1 MKDNINNT
9 PYPYF
14 EVGIIPLV
22 NTMKKYFILMAL
34 VIISAIAVAQESATK
49 VQRQGNNFIQTSE
62 KSISAHSEAEDNS
75 TIINYTFTTK
85 DGVGHQL
92 HMSKSG
98 SVYYWKISKKG
109 NEYKVYI
116 KDEKVIS
123 QIHNEL
129 GFKKE

>member
-1 MKDNINNT
+1 
-9 PYPYF
+9 
-14 EVGIIPLV
+14 
-22 NTMKKYFILMAL
+22 MAL
-34 VIISAIAVAQESATK
+34 VIISAIAVAQESATT

-62 KSISAHSEAEDNS
+62 KSVAAHSEAEDNS

-85 DGVGHQL
+85 DGIGHQL

-116 KDEKVIS
+116 KDKNIIS
-123 QIHNEL
+123 QIHKEL
-129 GFKKE
+129 GFKKEWTEGGETHPKFNSLKLNSTTYLNLITFKI

>member
-1 MKDNINNT
+1 
-9 PYPYF
+9 
-14 EVGIIPLV
+14 
-22 NTMKKYFILMAL
+22 MAL
-34 VIISAIAVAQESATK
+34 MIISVIAVAQESATK
-49 VQRQGNNFIQTSE
+49 VQRQGNNFIQISE

-92 HMSKSG
+92 HMGKSG
-98 SVYYWKISKKG
+98 GIYYWTISKKG
-109 NEYKVYI
+109 NEYKVYVD
-116 KDEKVIS
+116 DEKTIS

>member
-1 MKDNINNT
+1 
-9 PYPYF
+9 
-14 EVGIIPLV
+14 
-22 NTMKKYFILMAL
+22 MAL

-92 HMSKSG
+92 HMGKSG
-98 SVYYWKISKKG
+98 GIYYWTISKKG
-109 NEYKVYI
+109 NEYKVYV
-116 KDEKVIS
+116 KDEKIIS

-129 GFKKE
+129 GFKKEWTEGGKTHPKFSSLKLNYTAYYILTIINY

>member
-1 MKDNINNT
+1 
-9 PYPYF
+9 
-14 EVGIIPLV
+14 
-22 NTMKKYFILMAL
+22 MKKYFILMAL
-34 VIISAIAVAQESATK
+34 VIISAITVAQESATK

-62 KSISAHSEAEDNS
+62 KIVSAHSETEDNS
-75 TIINYTFTTK
+75 TIINYTFATK

-116 KDEKVIS
+116 KDKNMVS

>member
-1 MKDNINNT
+1 
-9 PYPYF
+9 
-14 EVGIIPLV
+14 
-22 NTMKKYFILMAL
+22 MAL
-34 VIISAIAVAQESATK
+34 VIISVIAVAQSSATT

-92 HMSKSG
+92 HMGKSG
-98 SVYYWKISKKG
+98 GIYYWTISKKG

-116 KDEKVIS
+116 KDEKIIS

-129 GFKKE
+129 GFKKEWTKDGETHPKFNSLKLNSTTYLNLIIFKI

>member
-1 MKDNINNT
+1 
-9 PYPYF
+9 
-14 EVGIIPLV
+14 
-22 NTMKKYFILMAL
+22 MAL

-49 VQRQGNNFIQTSE
+49 VQRQGNNFIQTSG
-62 KSISAHSEAEDNS
+62 KSVSAHSEAEDS
-75 TIINYTFTTK
+75 FTIINYTFTTK

-109 NEYKVYI
+109 NEYKAYI
-116 KDEKVIS
+116 KDENMIS

>member
-1 MKDNINNT
+1 
-9 PYPYF
+9 
-14 EVGIIPLV
+14 
-22 NTMKKYFILMAL
+22 MKKYFILMAL
-34 VIISAIAVAQESATK
+34 VIISAIAVAQSSATT

-62 KSISAHSEAEDNS
+62 KSVSAHSEAEDNS

-85 DGVGHQL
+85 DGVKHQL
-92 HMSKSG
+92 HISKSG

-109 NEYKVYI
+109 NEYKVYL
-116 KDEKVIS
+116 KDEAIVS

>member
-1 MKDNINNT
+1 
-9 PYPYF
+9 
-14 EVGIIPLV
+14 
-22 NTMKKYFILMAL
+22 MAL
-34 VIISAIAVAQESATK
+34 VIISAIAVAQSSATT

-116 KDEKVIS
+116 KDEEVVS

-129 GFKKE
+129 GFKKEWTKGGETHPKFSSLKLNYTTYHILTIINY

>member
-1 MKDNINNT
+1 
-9 PYPYF
+9 
-14 EVGIIPLV
+14 
-22 NTMKKYFILMAL
+22 MAL
-34 VIISAIAVAQESATK
+34 MIISAIAVAQSSATT

-62 KSISAHSEAEDNS
+62 KSVSAHSEAEDNS

-85 DGVGHQL
+85 DGVKHQL
-92 HMSKSG
+92 HISKSG

-109 NEYKVYI
+109 NEYRVYI
-116 KDEKVIS
+116 KDKNMIS